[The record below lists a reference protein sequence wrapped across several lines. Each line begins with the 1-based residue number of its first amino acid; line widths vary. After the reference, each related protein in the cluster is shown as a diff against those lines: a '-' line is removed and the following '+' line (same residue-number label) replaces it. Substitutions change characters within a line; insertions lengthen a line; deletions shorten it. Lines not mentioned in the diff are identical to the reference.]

1 MNFARRG
8 GAGKCERALPNMD
21 KQASQA
27 SGLESIRQEIDSI
40 DDEIVALLCRRF
52 AASARVRDAKAAAP
66 KSATP
71 YRPGREAII
80 LRRLVE
86 QAASDVPAGVVER
99 VWRTI
104 ISAST
109 RLQADVRL
117 VTTPEVLADARH
129 RAAVDL
135 FAAMMPVEKAR
146 SLKGC
151 LEALSPEQPVMAVVP
166 MKSDWFAQIAGLAE
180 PVRPRAIAVLP
191 SDTGKPSRALVVLGF
206 AISEPTGEDETLVV
220 TAGKLPRDFV
230 PKPVWTMKIND
241 DLHLT
246 AVPGYLST
254 SEQPLVSLKGNVG
267 LALKVAGRYPTA
279 MEMSEE

>member
-1 MNFARRG
+1 
-8 GAGKCERALPNMD
+8 MD
-21 KQASQA
+21 KQAGQA
-27 SGLESIRQEIDSI
+27 SGLDSIRQEIDSI

-66 KSATP
+66 KSAIP
-71 YRPGREAII
+71 YRPGREAMI
-80 LRRLVE
+80 LRRLAE
-86 QAASDVPAGVVER
+86 RAAGQVPPGVVER
-99 VWRTI
+99 VWRTV

-117 VTTPEVLADARH
+117 VTTQEVMNDARH

-151 LEALSPEQPVMAVVP
+151 LEGLSPEQPIMAVVP
-166 MKSDWFAQIAGLAE
+166 MKSDWYAQIFGLAE
-180 PVRPRAIAVLP
+180 PVRPRAVAVLP

-206 AISEPTGEDETLVV
+206 AISEPTGEDQTLVV

-246 AVPGYLST
+246 AVPGYLNT
-254 SEQPLVSLKGNVG
+254 SEQPLVSLKGNAG
-267 LALKVAGRYPTA
+267 LALRVAGRYPTA

>member
-1 MNFARRG
+1 
-8 GAGKCERALPNMD
+8 MD
-21 KQASQA
+21 KQAGQA
-27 SGLESIRQEIDSI
+27 SELDSIRQEIDGI
-40 DDEIVALLCRRF
+40 DDEIVDLLCRRF
-52 AASARVRDAKAAAP
+52 AASGRVREIKAAAP
-66 KSATP
+66 KSAIP

-80 LRRLVE
+80 LRRLGE
-86 QAASDVPAGVVER
+86 RAAGRLPAGVIDR
-99 VWRTI
+99 VWRTV

-117 VTTPEVLADARH
+117 VTTAEVLNDARH

-135 FAAMMPVEKAR
+135 YASMMPVEKAR
-146 SLKGC
+146 SLKAC
-151 LEALSPEQPVMAVVP
+151 IEMLSADEPVMAVLP
-166 MKSDWFAQIAGLAE
+166 MKSDWYAQIAGMSELAL
-180 PVRPRAIAVLP
+180 PRAVAVVP
-191 SDTGKPSRALVVLGF
+191 SDTGKPSRALVVLGY

-246 AVPGYLST
+246 AVPGYLNS
-254 SEQPLVSLKGNVG
+254 SEQPLVGLKGNAG
-267 LALKVAGRYPTA
+267 LALKVAGRYPAA